1 MQCKPLKKYSEIRA
15 AHFLLPS
22 LVSSQDLLGCVAA
35 AQKKLNLL
43 LRLDEELM
51 ADLPAAYMEA
61 YEFLAIAKVR
71 IGFSLTC

>member
-1 MQCKPLKKYSEIRA
+1 MNAALKKYSEIRA

-35 AQKKLNLL
+35 AQKKLNYL
-43 LRLDEELM
+43 LRLDEQLM

-61 YEFLAIAKVR
+61 YEFMAIAKVR
-71 IGFSLTC
+71 TNSH